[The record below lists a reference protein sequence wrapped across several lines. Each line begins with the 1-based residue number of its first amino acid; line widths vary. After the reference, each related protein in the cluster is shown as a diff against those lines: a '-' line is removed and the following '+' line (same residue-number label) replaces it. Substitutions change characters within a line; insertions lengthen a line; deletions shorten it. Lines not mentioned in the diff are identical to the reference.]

1 MKWLIYFLVVVNI
14 AFFVWQYRRG
24 GEPTTTPAIA
34 DLASGPRLL
43 LRREASERSLYPRNA
58 LSPQPSEQP
67 SGGQPS
73 IAKTDEPGAPGA
85 KATPTRSDTAKA
97 AAGGPA
103 QTCLTMGP
111 FNADQAA
118 EDLLVWLKGNGGE
131 VTSRWS
137 ERQTPSRYW
146 VYLPPLETVQQAR
159 VVLRRL
165 KDDGLQ
171 DYVRVMRG
179 PMRNAISLGLFS
191 QRRSADRRLVELR
204 AKGYDPQLDIRY
216 KSERV
221 RWLDVAF
228 SGEARFPEATFRSE
242 FPSVTWKSAHCPAAG
257 PIAGAPTIP

>member
-1 MKWLIYFLVVVNI
+1 MKWLIYFLVVVNL

-24 GEPTTTPAIA
+24 GETTPAM
-34 DLASGPRLL
+34 ASVGTGPQLL
-43 LRREASERSLYPRNA
+43 LRKEASERSLYPRNA
-58 LSPQPSEQP
+58 TSPLPSERRP
-67 SGGQPS
+67 SDQSGVARTEGTKAPEGKPPRVPS
-73 IAKTDEPGAPGA
+73 QGP
-85 KATPTRSDTAKA
+85 KAVGR
-97 AAGGPA
+97 GVA
-103 QTCLTMGP
+103 QTCLAMGP
-111 FNADQAA
+111 FKADQPV
-118 EDLLVWLKGNGGE
+118 EDLLIWLKGNGGE

-137 ERQTPSRYW
+137 EQQTPSRYW

-165 KDDGLQ
+165 KDDGLE

-191 QRRSADRRLVELR
+191 RRDTADRRLVELR

-228 SGEARFPEATFRSE
+228 SGEALFSKPTFRSK
-242 FPSVTWKSAHCPAAG
+242 FPSVPWKPAHCPAAG
-257 PIAGAPTIP
+257 PIAGASTIP